1 MTTTTR
7 SSECSAPAP
16 RLLRALELGRRQWVI
31 GFTTTPGAPV
41 RQRTLRAAEWQ
52 RLPAEIAAAKARFGL
67 PPDAPVES
75 CYEAGPDGF
84 WVHRYLTQIS
94 VTNRVVD
101 SSSIEV
107 TRRARRATTDGLE
120 VRKLSTMLY
129 RVLQGEAGVWREVRV
144 PSGSDEDGRQPQREV
159 RALKRDRTRVTNRIG
174 GLLATQGITLPVRA
188 DFADRLAQV
197 RDWQG
202 EVIAA
207 ALPAR
212 LLREWAKVV
221 LLTEQIHA
229 VQRARRA
236 RLQAPRPD
244 EAAAIAQVRQL
255 LTLRGIGEH
264 GAWLLVMEVF
274 AWRQLRNRRQL
285 GGLTGLTGTPW
296 QSGTLDR
303 DQGISQAGNAQIRA
317 IAIELAWCW
326 LPYQPQS
333 ALAQWYQQRDAHGGP
348 RARKIGMVAVA
359 RRLVIALW
367 RYLDAGVIPDGAVFK
382 PSGKR
387 HGRHRPAA

>member
-7 SSECSAPAP
+7 SSECNAPAP
-16 RLLRALELGRRQWVI
+16 RLVMALELGRRQWVI

-41 RQRTLRAAEWQ
+41 RQRTLRATEWP
-52 RLPAEIAAAKARFGL
+52 RVPAEIAAAKARFGL

-84 WVHRYLTQIS
+84 WVHRYLTQIG

-107 TRRARRATTDGLE
+107 NRRARRAKTDGLD
-120 VRKLSTMLY
+120 VRKLGTMLY

-144 PSGSDEDGRQPQREV
+144 PSGSDEDGRQPQREL

-188 DFADRLAQV
+188 DFGDRLAQV

-202 EVIAA
+202 AAIGA
-207 ALPAR
+207 ALAAR
-212 LLREWAKVV
+212 LRREWAKVV
-221 LLTEQIHA
+221 LLTEQIQA

-236 RLQAPRPD
+236 RLQAPPLD
-244 EAAAIAQVRQL
+244 AAAAIAQVRQL

-274 AWRQLRNRRQL
+274 AWRQIRNRRQL

-326 LPYQPQS
+326 LQYQPQS
-333 ALAQWYQQRDAHGGP
+333 ALAQWYEQRYAHGGP
-348 RARKIGMVAVA
+348 RARKIGIVAVA

-382 PSGKR
+382 PSGDCP
-387 HGRHRPAA
+387 GVHRPAA

>member
-7 SSECSAPAP
+7 SSECKAPAP
-16 RLLRALELGRRQWVI
+16 RLLMALELGRRQWMI

-41 RQRTLRAAEWQ
+41 RQRTLRADEWQ

-84 WVHRYLTQIS
+84 WVHRYLTQIG

-107 TRRARRATTDGLE
+107 NRRARRAKTDQLD
-120 VRKLSTMLY
+120 VRKLGTMLY

-144 PSGSDEDGRQPQREV
+144 PSGSDEDGRQPHREL

-188 DFADRLAQV
+188 DFADRLAQL

-202 EVIAA
+202 AAIGA
-207 ALPAR
+207 ALSAR
-212 LLREWAKVV
+212 LQREWAKVV
-221 LLTEQIHA
+221 LLTEQIQA
-229 VQRARRA
+229 VQRARRT
-236 RLQAPRPD
+236 RLQAPPPD
-244 EAAAIAQVRQL
+244 AAAAIAQVRQL

-274 AWRQLRNRRQL
+274 AWRQIRNRRQL

-303 DQGISQAGNAQIRA
+303 DQGISRAGNAQIRA

-326 LPYQPQS
+326 LQYQPQS
-333 ALAQWYQQRDAHGGP
+333 ALAQWYEQRYAHGGP
-348 RARKIGMVAVA
+348 RARKIGIVAVA

-382 PSGKR
+382 PSEARPGV
-387 HGRHRPAA
+387 HRPAA